1 MNKMNVLRVR
11 FVELWVDVFRS
22 SVTDYEGICS
32 DRASLDHFLKQS
44 AVDGLRG
51 LSGVGLMHMAMA
63 FDSDRAAVVYR
74 FAEASRGVWDIV
86 SGVRPHTTPRLLL
99 TLEGSDDFAQ
109 NADHISY
116 CTRISQFY
124 QKNCDLHLAE
134 FNRSIERL
142 MSGEYK
148 GDFCALSPGLIARC
162 VFEALSPLT
171 FEHGVDSGCIVYFA
185 NLHSKRM
192 NRAFPQLTRIVD
204 REEARSRIDTDPI
217 RTDSGFMVTVPQRL
231 W

>member
-1 MNKMNVLRVR
+1 MQKLNVLRVR
-11 FVELWVDVFRS
+11 FVDLWVDVFRS

-51 LSGVGLMHMAMA
+51 ISGVGLMHMAMA
-63 FDSDRAAVVYR
+63 FESDRAAVVYR
-74 FAEASRGVWDIV
+74 FAEACRGVWDIV
-86 SGVRPHTTPRLLL
+86 SGTRPHTTPRLLL
-99 TLEGSDDFAQ
+99 TLEGSDDLAR

-116 CTRISQFY
+116 CARISQFY
-124 QKNCDLHLAE
+124 QRNCDLHLFE
-134 FNRSIERL
+134 FNRAIEML
-142 MSGEYK
+142 MSKEYAS
-148 GDFCALSPGLIARC
+148 DFCALSPGLMARC

-171 FEHGVDSGCIVYFA
+171 FEHGIDPGCIVYFG

-192 NRAFPQLTRIVD
+192 SRAFPQLTRIVD
-204 REEARSRIDTDPI
+204 REEARSRFSTDPI